1 MQLDAQVSREA
12 VVAAADSLL
21 LGLHRRGHFNG
32 AVVLGRDG
40 QELYARGFGPANV
53 AAGVDLT
60 PDTPVDGGS
69 IAKTFTAAAVLILEE
84 QGLISR
90 SDRVQQHLREY
101 PHADTRV
108 MDLITH
114 SAGLPEAEYAF
125 FDALIPASTIKTT
138 QLFLDVLRDR
148 GVTTEYERGT
158 RFRYSSLG
166 FDVAALLVERVTGRK
181 WEEWLRERFFVPL
194 RMDSTFVRPARLADW
209 SGQRTLSYRRD
220 GDSLVV
226 NDVFDNEGFYG
237 GSNLYF
243 SARDL
248 YRWSR
253 SFYWRPVLTQDVRS
267 RGADAAILGEPGRS
281 GRSAINL
288 LGWYHLRGARRYH
301 YPGALQ
307 GFWSSAYRDED
318 GRYSVVYVS
327 NNSMPQWLRPLLTRA
342 LIDIMEG
349 RRAESTGPRTFVELT
364 AASLDSISGSYE
376 VEGMGD
382 VVIHA
387 RDGRG
392 YISVESGLEY
402 QTIPVADGQLYV
414 PGLDVWIGFP
424 AGSPGPFQH
433 LTWLSVF
440 HVGNGRRIR

>member
-1 MQLDAQVSREA
+1 
-12 VVAAADSLL
+12 
-21 LGLHRRGHFNG
+21 
-32 AVVLGRDG
+32 VL
-40 QELYARGFGPANV
+40 
-53 AAGVDLT
+53 
-60 PDTPVDGGS
+60 
-69 IAKTFTAAAVLILEE
+69 
-84 QGLISR
+84 
-90 SDRVQQHLREY
+90 
-101 PHADTRV
+101 
-108 MDLITH
+108 DLITH

-125 FDALIPASTIKTT
+125 FDELIPASTIKTT
-138 QLFLDVLRDR
+138 QLFLEVLRDR
-148 GVTTEYERGT
+148 RVPPEYERGT

-166 FDVAALLVERVTGRK
+166 FDVAALLVERVTGTK

-194 RMDSTFVRPARLADW
+194 RMDSTFLRPARLADW
-209 SGQRTLSYRRD
+209 RGERTLSYRPD

-253 SFYWRPVLTQDVRS
+253 SFYWRHVLTPGVRS
-267 RGADAAILGEPGRS
+267 RAADAAILGEPGRS

-288 LGWYHLRGARRYH
+288 LGWYHLPGVHRYH

-307 GFWSSAYRDED
+307 GFWSSVYRDED
-318 GRYSVVYVS
+318 RRSSVVYVS

-349 RRAESTGPRTFVELT
+349 RQAESTEPRTFAELT
-364 AASLDSISGSYE
+364 ASSLDTLAGSYD
-376 VEGMGD
+376 VEGVGT

-392 YISVESGLEY
+392 YIALEKGLEY

-424 AGSPGPFQH
+424 AGSAAPFQQM
-433 LTWLSVF
+433 TWLSVF
-440 HVGNGRRIR
+440 HVETGRRIP